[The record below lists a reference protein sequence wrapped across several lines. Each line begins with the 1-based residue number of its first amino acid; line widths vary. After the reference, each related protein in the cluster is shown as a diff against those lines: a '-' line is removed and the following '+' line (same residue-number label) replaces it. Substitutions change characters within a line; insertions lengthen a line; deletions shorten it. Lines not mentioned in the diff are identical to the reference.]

1 MPLIAWWLHLYTAD
15 ERTMGA
21 HLDVLVTHAR
31 LELDRTDDAIA
42 STTLGDWVAPDASPG
57 GGNPPEDSRVPAT
70 AFLHQK
76 IGSAACRER
85 VCQYVLIS
93 VGAVSFKKKNTRTI
107 NIQTRT

>member
-1 MPLIAWWLHLYTAD
+1 
-15 ERTMGA
+15 MGA

-70 AFLHQK
+70 AFLHQ
-76 IGSAACRER
+76 ILATVARAARSEEHTSELQSLMR
-85 VCQYVLIS
+85 IS
-93 VGAVSFKKKNTRTI
+93 YAVFCLKKKQNNDDTSTT
-107 NIQTRT
+107 NKATHKKHN